1 MWSDASME
9 KNTKRK
15 LAAGAVAAL
24 AVAGGGAAIG
34 ATQFTSPKEQNQAV
48 INDAASQLGVDP
60 SKLTDAL
67 KKGLENRV
75 DAAVAA
81 GQMTKA
87 QGDALKAQIES
98 GSNVPLILPGVGG
111 LEKAL
116 GPLGGFGGGPGLRFG
131 FGVGPALAGDNVF
144 ATAATYLGLTE
155 AELKTQLGSGK
166 TLAEIATAQGK
177 TADGLVQAL
186 YDAQKK
192 QLDAAVTAGKLT
204 QSQEDAILANS
215 KDRLTD
221 LVNGKQP
228 TFHIGGGFGKILGPS
243 LDAAT
248 SYLGLT
254 EAQLRTQLE
263 SGKTLAE
270 IAKAQGKTAD
280 GLVQALYDAQKKQ
293 LDAAVTAGKLTQSQE
308 DAILANLKTMLTSV
322 VNGTIPSNL
331 GPALRGFGLGLG
343 PALRGFGSGFREFH
357 NFRGLPGLPGPA
369 TPTSPSPSQA
379 PSSSNAGTGT
389 I

>member
-1 MWSDASME
+1 ME

-15 LAAGAVAAL
+15 LAAGAVAAI

-34 ATQFTSPKEQNQAV
+34 ATQFNSPKEESQAV

-98 GSNVPLILPGVGG
+98 GNNVPLILPGIGG
-111 LEKAL
+111 LGQ
-116 GPLGGFGGGPGLRFG
+116 GPGGLFGGGPGLKFG
-131 FGVGPALAGDNVF
+131 FGIGPAFRAGDDVF

-215 KDRLTD
+215 KDRLTA
-221 LVNGKQP
+221 LVNGEQP
-228 TFHIGGGFGKILGPS
+228 ALRVGGAFGKILGPS

-254 EAQLRTQLE
+254 EAELRTQLE

-293 LDAAVTAGKLTQSQE
+293 LDAAVAAGKLTQSQE

-322 VNGTIPSNL
+322 VNGTVPSKLGLDL
-331 GPALRGFGLGLG
+331 GPALRGFGF
-343 PALRGFGSGFREFH
+343 GFHEFH
-357 NFRGLPGLPGPA
+357 NFRGIPGLPGPGA
-369 TPTSPSPSQA
+369 PTSPSPSQTS
-379 PSSSNAGTGT
+379 PSSNARTGT